1 MPRRTTFSGE
11 GLALSPFRVLARAA
25 WMLSALLLFTGGLLA
40 QPAGEGV
47 ERDAGAAS
55 PGALTSVPASR
66 RAKNIA
72 VITVRG
78 DIDRVMATSVRRR
91 IAAAEAGGADSIVFE
106 IDTFGGELGAALEI
120 CSAIESCKKP
130 TTAWVNAKGI
140 SAGAI
145 IALACNEI
153 VAAPAV
159 IFGDA
164 APVQI
169 SAAGLKSMRDTE
181 RAKVLTPILTQL
193 TNSAR
198 RNGYDESFVQ
208 GLVMLG
214 VELWLVERADTG
226 ERRFITRDEYRYLL
240 SDDPAPGRPALT
252 GVGTVGSA
260 PRSWKPTGPRASAAP
275 GATASPTDIQPAGR
289 MSAGTVVAV
298 NAGLTQA
305 RTRRDLSQADVGKWT
320 LLEYV
325 SDGTGIFTLKAPDM
339 RAYGMAVAEISNDA
353 ELKAFFAGENLIRI
367 EQAWYESLAKALD
380 GMVVKGVLIILFLLG
395 LFVEM
400 MHPGLVLPGT
410 VAFISLV
417 GILAPDILL
426 GAGGWWE
433 VIAIMVGVGCILLEI
448 FILPGFGVF
457 GVAGLVLL
465 FGGLLGTFMP
475 GPGFFPDTPE
485 GQSGLVHG
493 VATLLISTVVAIV
506 LMYFLGKHFG
516 NLPLLNRLVLKNPTA
531 EETSPSLLEAMGP
544 DADGPVQV
552 GATGVAIT
560 PLRPSGRV
568 QVGDDILDVVAEIG
582 FIAAGQPVRVTRVQA
597 FCINVEPIAADSR
610 MDEHRGEGGRA

>member
-1 MPRRTTFSGE
+1 MHVGE
-11 GLALSPFRVLARAA
+11 GLAPLRALGRVA
-25 WMLSALLLFTGGLLA
+25 WMLSALLLFTGALLA
-40 QPAGEGV
+40 QPSGGE
-47 ERDAGAAS
+47 RGADGAS
-55 PGALTSVPASR
+55 PGALSSVPAAR

-72 VITVRG
+72 VITIRG

-91 IAAAEAGGADSIVFE
+91 IAAAEAGGADAIVFE

-120 CSAIESCKKP
+120 CNAIESCKKP

-169 SAAGLKSMRDTE
+169 SASGLKSMRDTE

-193 TNSAR
+193 TDSAR
-198 RNGYDESFVQ
+198 RNGYDEYFVQ
-208 GLVMLG
+208 GLVKLD

-226 ERRFITRDEYRYLL
+226 ERRFITRDEYRFLFN
-240 SDDPAPGRPALT
+240 DDPAPARPALA
-252 GVGTVGSA
+252 GVGTVGTTPRAWKPSA
-260 PRSWKPTGPRASAAP
+260 PRASPAP
-275 GATASPTDIQPAGR
+275 GAAASPTDMQPVGR
-289 MSAGTVVAV
+289 LNRSTVDTV
-298 NAGLTQA
+298 NAGLTVA

-325 SDGTGIFTLKAPDM
+325 SDGTGIFTLKAADM
-339 RAYGMAVAEISNDA
+339 RAYGLSVAEASTDE
-353 ELKAFFAGENLIRI
+353 ELKAFFAGENLIRV
-367 EQAWYESLAKALD
+367 EPAWYESLAKALD
-380 GMVVKGVLIILFLLG
+380 GMIVKGVLIILFLLG

-400 MHPGLVLPGT
+400 MHPGLVLPGA
-410 VAFISLV
+410 VAFLSLV
-417 GILAPDILL
+417 MILAPDILL

-433 VIAIMVGVGCILLEI
+433 VIAILIGVGCILLEI

-516 NLPLLNRLVLKNPTA
+516 NLPLLNRLVLKAPTA
-531 EETSPSLLEAMGP
+531 EETSPSLLEAMGAP
-544 DADGPVQV
+544 DDGPVKP
-552 GATGVAIT
+552 GAEGVAIT

-568 QVGDDILDVVAEIG
+568 QVGDEIIDVVAEIG

-597 FCINVEPIAADSR
+597 FCINVEPLPPDSR
-610 MDEHRGEGGRA
+610 MDDHRGEGGRA